1 MLNWQDCRIEVARN
15 NDDFLS
21 LFLQKAQMS
30 PHRNTTH
37 RMEGSACRQ
46 LRRNRSRPKLRYTRC
61 VNESKG
67 KHREF
72 WGVDITERELR
83 SMSVR
88 RLPAPRLLPGV
99 RHVAVSL
106 GLCRSCFVSRSV
118 TLGFPTIVDCTV
130 SLARRAHFPLRNNTQ
145 FRRSFDATTEHRT
158 FSTVFHKFTLH
169 NVIRTSFSIYN
180 GEQFDACAAV
190 SIYRCARH

>member
-1 MLNWQDCRIEVARN
+1 MI
-15 NDDFLS
+15 FS

-37 RMEGSACRQ
+37 RIEGAACRK
-46 LRRNRSRPKLRYTRC
+46 LRRNRSRPELRYTRC
-61 VNESKG
+61 VNESKR

-130 SLARRAHFPLRNNTQ
+130 SLARRAHFPLRNNSVSP
-145 FRRSFDATTEHRT
+145 FVRCHDRASNIFHRFPQIHT
-158 FSTVFHKFTLH
+158 AQRDSHELFHL
-169 NVIRTSFSIYN
+169 
-180 GEQFDACAAV
+180 
-190 SIYRCARH
+190 